1 MVAPIVAAAA
11 PAVIS
16 SATDDKGLIN
26 QAFKLVVIIGLAL
39 SIGVGIYLIY
49 SLTDILSS
57 LSSGANLLST
67 IGSAIFN
74 ATPLGPVTSG
84 ITYLLS
90 GAFVRNWKVLK

>member
-39 SIGVGIYLIY
+39 SIGVGIFLIY
-49 SLTDILSS
+49 SLTNVLSG
-57 LSSGANLLST
+57 LSSGGNVIFT
-67 IGSAIFN
+67 ILGSIWS

-84 ITYLLS
+84 ITFLLS
-90 GAFVRNWKVLK
+90 RAFGRN

>member
-39 SIGVGIYLIY
+39 SIGVGIFLIY
-49 SLTDILSS
+49 SLTNVLSG
-57 LSSGANLLST
+57 LSSGGNVIFT
-67 IGSAIFN
+67 ILGAAWN
-74 ATPLGPVTSG
+74 ATPLGGITSG

-90 GAFVRNWKVLK
+90 GAFGRN